1 MEGATPSSAVEMDN
15 DEAPDAAMQRFELE
29 LEFVQALANPDYLHH
44 LAQNLYF
51 DDPAFRDYLVYLQY
65 WRELPYCLHIVFPH
79 CLQML
84 ELLVQDDGF
93 VDALKRAD
101 FKEFIKAQQFHHWRY
116 RATKLGDT
124 AVVKAEAEAEAEA
137 QAADAAAGAARSAE
151 EDGGTK
157 QESEQPD
164 HA

>member
-1 MEGATPSSAVEMDN
+1 MATD
-15 DEAPDAAMQRFELE
+15 DEQLRFETE

-124 AVVKAEAEAEAEA
+124 AVMKAEAEAEDKEA
-137 QAADAAAGAARSAE
+137 AE
-151 EDGGTK
+151 ELK
-157 QESEQPD
+157 QGSS
-164 HA
+164 